1 MPPLHVGTRFALGL
15 ALTLGLGFFSFAK
28 AQDQN
33 QRNVDTAITA
43 AERICLSG
51 NRYNFAL
58 KANGDLTIKKL
69 SPGAEVELK
78 VDRNQTRGGTFF
90 DDAQVRQVDQDIRAC
105 MQSEWPK
112 VISALTTP
120 RGDGDQNFP
129 RSGLAPQHVPP
140 PPPPPP
146 LAGEWHFVGA
156 DLSYCAGFFCRYTL

>member
-33 QRNVDTAITA
+33 QRNVDTAISA

-90 DDAQVRQVDQDIRAC
+90 DDAQVRQVVDQDIRAC

-112 VISALTTP
+112 VISALTT
-120 RGDGDQNFP
+120 RSDGD
-129 RSGLAPQHVPP
+129 RSSPPSRFVPP
-140 PPPPPP
+140 PPR
-146 LAGEWHFVGA
+146 LTGEWHFVGKSERLLIGETQQDF
-156 DLSYCAGFFCRYTL
+156 DLIGQLG